1 MKEIIGIACIG
12 IAFVLLAALAAA
24 VCGIVDDRRS
34 SNPDKGNKDTDDAR
48 K

>member
-12 IAFVLLAALAAA
+12 IAFVLLAAQVAA
-24 VCGIVDDRRS
+24 VCGIIDDRRA
-34 SNPDKGNKDTDDAR
+34 SNPDKGNKDTDDAG